1 MKKGIYLLAI
11 IFAMTVLL
19 AGCGSSSSTPAPTIT
34 SLAPSSGPPGTTVTI
49 TGTNF
54 STTPASNIVMFN
66 GTAAVVTSSTATQ
79 IVTTVPAGATTGSV
93 TVMVGSNTATS
104 PASFTV
110 TPGAA
115 ITAVA
120 PLFGLPGTT
129 VTITG
134 SEFSTTPTDNI
145 VKFNGTDAVVTSSTA
160 TQIVTTVP
168 AGATSGSIT
177 VEVMGNTGTSP
188 ASFTVAAL
196 VGGAVQGN
204 PLTLSTAVTTL
215 AGTQGSAGSADGT
228 GTAATFSS
236 PSSITT
242 DGTNLYVA
250 DFANNLIRKIDS
262 SGVVTTLAGS
272 GLPAETDDTGT
283 AAAFNGPAGITT
295 DGTNLYVTDYS
306 GHTIRQVVIA
316 SGVVTTLAGSGTAGA
331 ADGDGT
337 AATFDGPIGITT
349 DGTNL
354 YVTDRTRHTIRQI
367 GLASPNTV
375 STLAGTAGTSG
386 SADGTGTAATFNQ
399 PSGITTDGTNLYVAD
414 RLNYEIRQVVIS
426 SGVVTTLA
434 GTGSL
439 GYSDGTGTLASF
451 NQPNGITTDGT
462 NLYVAD
468 RFGYTIRQIVLSSG
482 VVTTLAGSAG
492 ASGFADG
499 TGVAATFNE
508 PYGITTDGTNL
519 YVTDY
524 ANQTIRMIE

>member
-1 MKKGIYLLAI
+1 MRSTGPRHSGTTLDKEEEKMKKGIYLLAI

-145 VKFNGTDAVVTSSTA
+145 VKFNGTAAVVTSSTA

-204 PLTLSTAVTTL
+204 PLTLTAAVTTPV
-215 AGTQGSAGSADGT
+215 ST
-228 GTAATFSS
+228 GLSS

-250 DFANNLIRKIDS
+250 DFGSNTILKVDS

-272 GLPAETDDTGT
+272 GTAAETDGTGI
-283 AAAFNGPAGITT
+283 AADFNGPAGITT
-295 DGTNLYVTDYS
+295 DGTNLYVTDYT

-354 YVTDRTRHTIRQI
+354 YVTDRTQHTIRQI

-386 SADGTGTAATFNQ
+386 AADGTGTAATFNE

-414 RLNYEIRQVVIS
+414 RLNYEIRQSRDILRR
-426 SGVVTTLA
+426 GDNA
-434 GTGSL
+434 GRHRI
-439 GYSDGTGTLASF
+439 YRI
-451 NQPNGITTDGT
+451 P
-462 NLYVAD
+462 
-468 RFGYTIRQIVLSSG
+468 
-482 VVTTLAGSAG
+482 
-492 ASGFADG
+492 
-499 TGVAATFNE
+499 
-508 PYGITTDGTNL
+508 
-519 YVTDY
+519 
-524 ANQTIRMIE
+524 